1 MLVFSGKAK
10 PRTASLPACRFLR
23 LLPLNAHEEV
33 AVKAA
38 STLALL
44 ALLGMAT
51 VLQAQ
56 PALAPPQPAT
66 ATAEHPLLVLNQ
78 ASRAI
83 YAQSRARA
91 LAEAKPVIILMG
103 DRLILDTGE
112 KRLEAS
118 FASRPYDDLKTFAHI
133 GLALD
138 TALMGLPEDGRLS
151 DELVEQLL
159 QYKALIQAA
168 ASEISN
174 LDLNEDQ
181 AARQHKIAT
190 AAIAFI
196 NRLADQ
202 RQCTSAQRQAFI
214 RSLTPLVMANVAEA
228 AEATLE
234 TIDGVVQQWKRELS
248 PEQWQRLRVIV
259 MGRQLPRK
267 DSLAVQYFAWLL
279 NVPGEGER
287 IIYAEGIPDEEGAL
301 KLLGTHL
308 IDTQVGIDFFDDPAR
323 MRRDLLGDAAR
334 ETLKRWSEKR

>member
-1 MLVFSGKAK
+1 M
-10 PRTASLPACRFLR
+10 
-23 LLPLNAHEEV
+23 
-33 AVKAA
+33 KAA
-38 STLALL
+38 ATLALL
-44 ALLGMAT
+44 AVFAIAAAAK
-51 VLQAQ
+51 AQ
-56 PALAPPQPAT
+56 PAAVQPPPAT
-66 ATAEHPLLVLNQ
+66 ATAEHPLLQLNQ

-83 YAQSRARA
+83 YAESRARA

-103 DRLILDTGE
+103 DRLILDLGN
-112 KRLEAS
+112 KRVEAS

-138 TALMGLPEDGRLS
+138 TALMGLPEDGKLS
-151 DELVEQLL
+151 DQLVTQLL
-159 QYKALIQAA
+159 QYKRLIQAA
-168 ASEISN
+168 AAEISN
-174 LDLNEDQ
+174 LDLNEEQ
-181 AARQHKIAT
+181 AARQRKIASV
-190 AAIAFI
+190 AIAFI
-196 NRLADQ
+196 DRLANE
-202 RQCTSAQRQAFI
+202 RKCTPAQRQDFI

-228 AEATLE
+228 AEDTLE
-234 TIDGVVQQWKRELS
+234 AIDSVVQGWKRELS

-308 IDTQVGIDFFDDPAR
+308 IDTQVGIDFFDDATR